1 MKPKISIIIPTY
13 NTENFLSDC
22 LNSCIKQKA
31 ANYEIIIVDNNSTD
45 NTLKVAEKFTQK
57 YPFINIIKH
66 KENLGLVQSRITGA
80 NAASGEYLMYI
91 DADDYLTSYF
101 ALSKLSHI
109 INKTKADIIQ
119 FGIEHEW
126 QEWFTPL
133 SLSLIAKPE
142 LQSLYFQNEI
152 GCSTLWSRLIKRDLY
167 LKSISQIPE
176 NINISQSEDI
186 LQMPII
192 MENASSYIG
201 IKNKLYCFR
210 TRENSTQQGHYSF
223 SRLMST
229 LKNDKIILNLLKE
242 ELISEHYYSV
252 VNALCHHHLDNL
264 ISALD
269 TDPDNGDS
277 SVFELFQET
286 FGIEIILEQ
295 LCKHSLYQNIPLM
308 TYLWKNSIFPDTI
321 ATSQKLGLITDNLY
335 LGGAERVYSI
345 LIKEMVNRKYDIA
358 VLTKTGSHY
367 RDFPIPNKIQRT
379 VVGNQIK
386 QWIEFI
392 KNSNIDVFLVH
403 DEDNPISITYLI
415 IFCLKMLGKKVIIFN
430 HCDHFHF
437 SKVSLPYAQAL
448 INIIRTS
455 MFPKLDAICI
465 LLPYNIEYF
474 NLLGISN
481 VFLINNPLTFDL
493 KNITPSLCNEPYIIW
508 CGRFVHEKRILEFLQ
523 TVRQALS
530 SLPENTKIIILGDGP
545 LKEEVDH
552 FISANN
558 LEDHVILPG
567 FVDPE
572 PYYQKASLHVMT
584 SVSESFSMVLTETK
598 AYGIPTVMF
607 ELPSISLANTKGIIQ
622 VPQGSITLLTQK
634 IIELINNPANLK
646 QLGHEAR
653 ESLEEFQTTKTIDQW
668 ENIIQ
673 ATINNKVSDTSYHFY
688 STNIKHKE
696 YLIKFISEKFINKPF
711 YSLAESYDQSIT
723 YHISQILKKLKNKL
737 IPPPLFLPQKMFI

>member
-22 LNSCIKQKA
+22 LNSCVNQKS

-45 NTLKVAEKFTQK
+45 HTLKVTEKFTQK

-66 KENLGLVQSRITGA
+66 KKNLGLVQSRITGA
-80 NAASGEYLMYI
+80 KAAVGEYLMYI
-91 DADDYLTSYF
+91 DSDDYLISDY
-101 ALSKLSHI
+101 ALNKLSHI

-133 SLSLIAKPE
+133 SLSLISKLE
-142 LQSLYFQNEI
+142 LQSLYFHNEI

-192 MENASSYIG
+192 MENAASYIG

-210 TRENSTQQGHYSF
+210 TRQYSTQQGHYSF
-223 SRLMST
+223 SRLIKT
-229 LKNDKIILNLLKE
+229 LKNDKIILDILKN
-242 ELISEHYYSV
+242 ELISEHYHSV
-252 VNALCHHHLDNL
+252 VHALCHHNLDNL

-269 TDPDNGDS
+269 TDPHNS
-277 SVFELFQET
+277 NSLVLELFQET
-286 FGIEIILEQ
+286 FTIEIILEQ
-295 LCKHSLYQNIPLM
+295 LYKYSLYQNIPLM
-308 TYLWKNSIFPDTI
+308 AYLWKNSVFPDAI
-321 ATSQKLGLITDNLY
+321 ATSQKKLGLITDNLY

-345 LIKEMVNRKYDIA
+345 LIKEMVDRKWEIA
-358 VLTKTGSHY
+358 VFTKTGIHH
-367 RDFPIPNKIQRT
+367 RDFPIPHNIQRT
-379 VVGNQIK
+379 TVGTNIK

-392 KNSNIDVFLVH
+392 KNSTIGVFLVH
-403 DEDNPISITYLI
+403 DEDDPISINYLL
-415 IFCLKMLGKKVIIFN
+415 IFCLKMFGKKVIVFN

-437 SKVSLPYAQAL
+437 TKVSCLHAQAL
-448 INIIRTS
+448 INTIRTA
-455 MFPKLDAICI
+455 MFAKLDTICM

-474 NLLGISN
+474 NLLGFSN

-493 KNITPSLCNEPYIIW
+493 ENVTPSLCEEPYIIW

-523 TVRQALS
+523 VIPQALF

-558 LEDHVILPG
+558 LEDHVILPE

-572 PYYQKASLHVMT
+572 SYYQKASLHVMT

-598 AYGIPTVMF
+598 AHGIPTVMF
-607 ELPSISLANTKGIIQ
+607 ELPSISLANTKGIIS
-622 VPQGSITLLTQK
+622 VPQGNISLLAQK
-634 IIELINNPANLK
+634 IIELINNPTTLK
-646 QLGHEAR
+646 QLGYEAR

-673 ATINNKVSDTSYHFY
+673 ATINNKVSEISYHFY
-688 STNIKHKE
+688 SSDIKNRE
-696 YLIKFISEKFINKPF
+696 YLMKFISEKFINQIS
-711 YSLAESYDQSIT
+711 YSLIEPHDQSLIIFAK
-723 YHISQILKKLKNKL
+723 YSKN
-737 IPPPLFLPQKMFI
+737 